1 MGFVWSVRS
10 SLDTADAED
19 VKLPPDTPGVLPA
32 AAAPAA
38 AAAAAAIAAT
48 KDEPVMEPKQ
58 LDMPDEEMKKDEGV
72 VTEI

>member
-10 SLDTADAED
+10 SLDTSDAEG

-38 AAAAAAIAAT
+38 AAAAAAIAAA
-48 KDEPVMEPKQ
+48 KDESEPKQ
-58 LDMPDEEMKKDEGV
+58 LDVPEEVKKE